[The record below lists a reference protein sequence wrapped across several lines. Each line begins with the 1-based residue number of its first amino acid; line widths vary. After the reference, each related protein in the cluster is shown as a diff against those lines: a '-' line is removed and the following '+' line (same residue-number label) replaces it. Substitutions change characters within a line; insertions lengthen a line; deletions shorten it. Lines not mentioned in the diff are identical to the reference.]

1 MWTYNFIVTRNV
13 AFKIRVTFSESK
25 VDSAAWKLLIIRL
38 IKFHLP
44 EETSKVLT
52 TFSID
57 IQDILL
63 KDSICLFS
71 WRWFLSLFLHCVQ
84 TAWEFTTL
92 VCRQIKRFQSNRK
105 HFSSSKS
112 TSFAIVKLGPP
123 PIFYKNKKN
132 PEGWSRT
139 LLIYLVWN

>member
-1 MWTYNFIVTRNV
+1 MLPKTQCQRKGKNLCWGIIENLAFYVGWFYINLWINNFIVTRNV

-84 TAWEFTTL
+84 RAWEFTTL
-92 VCRQIKRFQSNRK
+92 VCRQIKRFQSNQ
-105 HFSSSKS
+105 
-112 TSFAIVKLGPP
+112 
-123 PIFYKNKKN
+123 
-132 PEGWSRT
+132 
-139 LLIYLVWN
+139 

>member
-1 MWTYNFIVTRNV
+1 MLPKTQCQRKGKNLCWGIIENLAFYVGWLYINLWINNFIVTRNV

-25 VDSAAWKLLIIRL
+25 VDSVAWKLLIIRL
-38 IKFHLP
+38 IKFYLP
-44 EETSKVLT
+44 EETSKVLK

-84 TAWEFTTL
+84 RAWEFTTL
-92 VCRQIKRFQSNRK
+92 VCRQIKRFQSNQ
-105 HFSSSKS
+105 
-112 TSFAIVKLGPP
+112 
-123 PIFYKNKKN
+123 
-132 PEGWSRT
+132 
-139 LLIYLVWN
+139 